1 MRPGEHRK
9 KEAAPRS
16 LGNLTEG
23 TSRKERIV
31 RYILIGLV
39 LVLFAVF
46 AGINHDSVQAALTKN
61 FTAASGEMLL
71 TGLRNTFL
79 ITIVAFAMGL
89 SLGTLV
95 CLITQSASQSVLALV
110 GKQIA
115 KFYVLLFRGTPVV
128 VQLLVIYFIIFAS
141 YNGGSLYVAM
151 LVFGLNSGAYVSE
164 IIRGGIGAVPLGQRE
179 AGLSLGLSYRSVMG
193 KIILP
198 QAYKNAFPS
207 LCNEVI
213 ALLKETSVAGFIA
226 TLDLTQAFRK
236 IADRTY
242 DYVTVYFV
250 MGVFYFAIVM
260 VLSALLNLLERKVF
274 RHA

>member
-1 MRPGEHRK
+1 M
-9 KEAAPRS
+9 
-16 LGNLTEG
+16 
-23 TSRKERIV
+23 IV
-31 RYILIGLV
+31 RCSLIGIA
-39 LVLFAVF
+39 LVLFVIF
-46 AGINHDSVQAALTKN
+46 VVVDYDGVKAALEKN
-61 FTAASGEMLL
+61 FTAASGEVLL
-71 TGLRNTFL
+71 TGLRNTFF
-79 ITIVAFAMGL
+79 ITLVAFAMGL
-89 SLGTLV
+89 SVGTLV
-95 CLITQSASQSVLALV
+95 CLITQSANQNILVLIS
-110 GKQIA
+110 KQIA

-128 VQLLVIYFIIFAS
+128 VQLLVIYFIVFAS

-242 DYVTVYFV
+242 DYVTVYLV
-250 MGVFYFAIVM
+250 MGIFYFAIVM
-260 VLSALLNLLERKVF
+260 VLSTLLNLLEKKVF
-274 RHA
+274 HHA

>member
-1 MRPGEHRK
+1 MRTKEHQK
-9 KEAAPRS
+9 KKITHES
-16 LGNLTEG
+16 VGNGIERA
-23 TSRKERIV
+23 SRKETIV
-31 RYILIGLV
+31 RYTLIGIV
-39 LVLFAVF
+39 FVLFAIFVGVDF
-46 AGINHDSVQAALTKN
+46 DGVKAALVKN
-61 FTAASGEMLL
+61 FTADSGLLLL
-71 TGLRNTFL
+71 TGLKNTFL
-79 ITIVAFAMGL
+79 ITLVAFAMGL
-89 SLGTLV
+89 SIGTLV
-95 CLITQSASQSVLALV
+95 CLITQSVSQSVPVLV
-110 GKQIA
+110 CKQIA

-141 YNGGSLYVAM
+141 FNGDSLYVAM

-179 AGLSLGLSYRSVMG
+179 AGLSLGLSYRSVMA

-198 QAYKNAFPS
+198 QAYRNAFPS

-242 DYVTVYFV
+242 DYVTVYLV
-250 MGVFYFAIVM
+250 MGAIYFAIVL
-260 VLSALLNLLERKVF
+260 VLSALLDLLERKAF
-274 RHA
+274 HHA

>member
-1 MRPGEHRK
+1 MSLREPRRK
-9 KEAAPRS
+9 ETIR
-16 LGNLTEG
+16 GNVRNGTERA
-23 TSRKERIV
+23 SRKEMVV
-31 RYILIGLV
+31 RYVLIGVV

-46 AGINHDSVQAALTKN
+46 AIVNHDGVKAALEKN
-61 FTAASGEMLL
+61 FTAASGEVLL

-79 ITIVAFAMGL
+79 ITVVAFAMGL
-89 SLGTLV
+89 SIGTLV
-95 CLITQSASQSVLALV
+95 CLITQSVGQSVPVLV
-110 GKQIA
+110 CKQIA

-141 YNGGSLYVAM
+141 FSGGSLYVAM

-242 DYVTVYFV
+242 DYVTVYLV
-250 MGVFYFAIVM
+250 MGIFYFAIVM
-260 VLSALLNLLERKVF
+260 VLSALLNLLERKMF